1 MAENTLKN
9 RSVSR
14 TRSLLVAAFM
24 LFGASG
30 CAVVA
35 LAGATVGVATTVAGT
50 AVDVAVGT
58 VKVTA
63 KAGSAVV
70 GAVAGSDDED

>member
-1 MAENTLKN
+1 MAENTLKTH
-9 RSVSR
+9 SVSR
-14 TRSLLVAAFM
+14 IGAVLVAGFM

-35 LAGATVGVATTVAGT
+35 LAGATVGVATTVAGA

-70 GAVAGSDDED
+70 GAVTDDE